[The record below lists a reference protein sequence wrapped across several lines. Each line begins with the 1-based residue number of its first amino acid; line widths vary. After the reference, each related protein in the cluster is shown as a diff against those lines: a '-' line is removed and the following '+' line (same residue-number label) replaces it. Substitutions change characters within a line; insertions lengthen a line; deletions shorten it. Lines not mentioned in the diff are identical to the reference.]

1 MKLIARLNVLL
12 AVALSAEAFV
22 VQTSSTLATTS
33 IIASVNPTTTIEL
46 QSYGSRQPSALWMS
60 NENEEN
66 VDTEARTEAPDSE
79 GEEAPTEEQEPQEDP
94 EIVAIKEEIA
104 QLDEAESKE
113 FLEGMGMDESG
124 LDRLIKVSYENLG
137 LITYITSGNIETRAW
152 TIRRGMTAPQ
162 AAAVIHT
169 DFEKGFIRA
178 EVTSFA
184 DIERLGCRAKARE
197 SGLMRVEGKE
207 YVVQDGDVVYF
218 RVST

>member
-22 VQTSSTLATTS
+22 VQTSSTLATRS

-104 QLDEAESKE
+104 QLESTLKEKRRELAYVSDKAEEYSKGGYARKVAE
-113 FLEGMGMDESG
+113 MENMRRARSVSAQSCLPHGASKLCECNLVIQRRKTHACNHTNFCLFL
-124 LDRLIKVSYENLG
+124 LDVG
-137 LITYITSGNIETRAW
+137 
-152 TIRRGMTAPQ
+152 
-162 AAAVIHT
+162 V
-169 DFEKGFIRA
+169 FE
-178 EVTSFA
+178 
-184 DIERLGCRAKARE
+184 
-197 SGLMRVEGKE
+197 
-207 YVVQDGDVVYF
+207 
-218 RVST
+218 